1 MINKLPKWVE
11 AGGFVLALNAGF
23 INAVGVLGLA
33 HQVVSHLTGV
43 STFLS
48 VEIVSSNTQDVI
60 HLILVIISF
69 MLGAAYS
76 GLVIGDTA
84 LKLGR
89 SYSVALLS
97 ESALLLVALHL
108 LSNGMMAGHFF
119 ASAACGL
126 QNAMT
131 TTYSGAVVRTT
142 HVTGLFTDLG
152 VELGLR
158 FRGRKID
165 VRKFILYITLIAG
178 FLIGGIAGAL
188 LFNLYQ
194 FTAMLVPC
202 ILTALVAV
210 SYWLYLQHRDRR
222 RTVSRSK

>member
-1 MINKLPKWVE
+1 MINRLPKWVE
-11 AGGFVLALNAGF
+11 AGGFLLALNAGF

-48 VEIVSSNTQDVI
+48 VEIVSANTQDII

-69 MLGAAYS
+69 MVGAAYS
-76 GLVIGDTA
+76 GLVIGNTA

-97 ESALLLVALHL
+97 ESALLLVSLLL

-119 ASAACGL
+119 AAAACGL

-152 VELGLR
+152 VALGLR
-158 FRGRKID
+158 FRGQKID

-178 FLIGGIAGAL
+178 FLIGGIVGAL
-188 LFNLYQ
+188 LFNRYH
-194 FTAMLVPC
+194 FSAMLVPC
-202 ILTALVAV
+202 VLTALVAV
-210 SYWLYLQHRDRR
+210 SYWLFLQYRDLRPR
-222 RTVSRSK
+222 AP